1 MSNDTQHY
9 TNFEI
14 FHSLVPKMK
23 AALPIVRNWDE
34 LDKEENYE
42 ENYDGYRYVI
52 DAIATAYRSGYGRG
66 QKGRSF
72 LIGEK
77 KMEVKGKK
85 GDKVCWF
92 GDDRDIY
99 YPDKKGTIGTIDSVD
114 SYDSLW
120 VYWPVGSCKVHE
132 QSKQHAES
140 TWCCNKSQCLLI
152 DTNVKGN
159 IKKGDKI
166 VYLGTRGGFP
176 CADVWP
182 DRVATGVVDIVE
194 KESGCFVY
202 WDNPDVVAGHYHG
215 HTHVWYEDI
224 AKVIPWD

>member
-14 FHSLVPKMK
+14 FHSLLPKMK
-23 AALPIVRNWDE
+23 AVSPTIENWDE
-34 LDKEENYE
+34 LDKEENY
-42 ENYDGYRYVI
+42 NGYRYII

-77 KMEVKGKK
+77 KEKVKARK

-92 GDDRDIY
+92 SDDRDIY
-99 YPDKKGTIGTIDSVD
+99 YPDKKGTIGTIASMG

-132 QSKQHAES
+132 QSKQCAET
-140 TWCCNKSQCLLI
+140 TWCCAKKQCLLI

-166 VYLGTRGGFP
+166 VYLGTEQGFLT
-176 CADVWP
+176 DSVWP
-182 DRVATGVVDIVE
+182 DRVATGVVDIAE
-194 KESGCFVY
+194 NNGCLVI
-202 WDNPDVVAGHYHG
+202 WDNPNVVNDAYNGR
-215 HTHVWYEDI
+215 THVWYEDI

>member
-14 FHSLVPKMK
+14 FHSLLPKMK

-34 LDKEENYE
+34 LDKE

-77 KMEVKGKK
+77 KEKVKVRK

-92 GDDRDIY
+92 SDDSDIY
-99 YPDKKGTIGTIDSVD
+99 YPDKKGIIGTIDSVG

-132 QSKQHAES
+132 QSKQHAET

-159 IKKGDKI
+159 VKKGDKI
-166 VYLGTRGGFP
+166 VYLGTGHGFLY
-176 CADVWP
+176 DEVWP
-182 DRVATGVVDIVE
+182 SRVATGVVDDINDC
-194 KESGCFVY
+194 GCMVR
-202 WDNPDVVAGHYHG
+202 WDNPIVVGKRYKG
-215 HTHVWYEDI
+215 RTHVWYEDI

>member
-23 AALPIVRNWDE
+23 AAFPNINNWDE
-34 LDKEENYE
+34 LDKKENY
-42 ENYDGYRYVI
+42 NDYRYII
-52 DAIATAYRSGYGRG
+52 DAIAIAYRSGYGRG

-77 KMEVKGKK
+77 KVEVKGKK

-92 GDDRDIY
+92 SDDRDIF
-99 YPDKKGTIGTIDSVD
+99 YPDKKGTIGTINSMGDCNT
-114 SYDSLW
+114 LW

-132 QSKQHAES
+132 QSKQYAET

-159 IKKGDKI
+159 VKNGDKI
-166 VYLGTRGGFP
+166 VYLGTEQGFLT
-176 CADVWP
+176 DGVWP
-182 DRVATGVVDIVE
+182 DRVATGVVDITDNH
-194 KESGCFVY
+194 GCLVF
-202 WDNPDVVAGHYHG
+202 WDNPNVVDDDFNGR
-215 HTHVWYEDI
+215 THVWYEDI

>member
-9 TNFEI
+9 TNLEI
-14 FHSLVPKMK
+14 LHSLVPKLDAISPIDFVALEKDYK
-23 AALPIVRNWDE
+23 AYSPI
-34 LDKEENYE
+34 
-42 ENYDGYRYVI
+42 I

-77 KMEVKGKK
+77 KAEVKGRK

-92 GDDRDIY
+92 SDDRDEY
-99 YPDKKGTIGTIDSVD
+99 YPNAIGTIGTIDRVD
-114 SYDSLW
+114 DDGDLW
-120 VYWPVGSCKVHE
+120 VDWPFGSCEANENGSRV
-132 QSKQHAES
+132 
-140 TWCCNKSQCLLI
+140 WCCAKKQCLLI

-166 VYLGTRGGFP
+166 VYLGTKHGFLY
-176 CADVWP
+176 DEVWP
-182 DRVATGVVDIVE
+182 SRVATGVVDDINDC
-194 KESGCFVY
+194 GCMVH
-202 WDNPDVVAGHYHG
+202 WDNPIVVGKHYKG
-215 HTHVWYEDI
+215 RTHVWHEDI

>member
-14 FHSLVPKMK
+14 FHSLLPKLK
-23 AALPIVRNWDE
+23 AGIPDANWDIVS
-34 LDKEENYE
+34 D
-42 ENYDGYRYVI
+42 RFI

-77 KMEVKGKK
+77 KEEVKGKK

-92 GDDRDIY
+92 SDDRDSF
-99 YPDKKGTIGTIDSVD
+99 YPSVVGTIGTINRVD
-114 SYDSLW
+114 EDGDLW
-120 VYWPVGSCKVHE
+120 VDWPFGSCAVNKGTNKD
-132 QSKQHAES
+132 SC
-140 TWCCNKSQCLLI
+140 WCCSKTQCLLI

-166 VYLGTRGGFP
+166 VYLGRKGGFP
-176 CADVWP
+176 CNDVWP
-182 DRVATGVVDIVE
+182 DRVATGVVDIAE

-202 WDNPDVVAGHYHG
+202 WDNPVVVADHYHG

>member
-1 MSNDTQHY
+1 MFNDTQHY
-9 TNFEI
+9 SNYEI

-23 AALPIVRNWDE
+23 AVSPTIENWDE
-34 LDKEENYE
+34 LDKKEKYNS
-42 ENYDGYRYVI
+42 YRYII

-77 KMEVKGKK
+77 KKEIKAEKGA
-85 GDKVCWF
+85 KVCWF
-92 GDDRDIY
+92 SNDHDTYFPNTI
-99 YPDKKGTIGTIDSVD
+99 GTIGTIDCVD
-114 SYDSLW
+114 NDGDLW
-120 VYWPVGSCKVHE
+120 VNWPFGSCAVNGNGDKR
-132 QSKQHAES
+132 
-140 TWCCNKSQCLLI
+140 TCWCCNKNQCLLI

-159 IKKGDKI
+159 VKKGDKI
-166 VYLGTRGGFP
+166 VYLGTKGGFS
-176 CADVWP
+176 CNDVWP
-182 DRVATGVVDIVE
+182 DRVATGVVDIAE

>member
-9 TNFEI
+9 TNLEI
-14 FHSLVPKMK
+14 FHSLVPKLDAISPIDFVALEKDYK
-23 AALPIVRNWDE
+23 AYSPI
-34 LDKEENYE
+34 
-42 ENYDGYRYVI
+42 I

-77 KMEVKGKK
+77 KVEVKGKK

-92 GDDRDIY
+92 SDDRDEY
-99 YPDKKGTIGTIDSVD
+99 YPNTIGTIGTIKHVD
-114 SYDSLW
+114 CDGDLW
-120 VYWPVGSCKVHE
+120 VDWPFGSCEVNKG
-132 QSKQHAES
+132 
-140 TWCCNKSQCLLI
+140 TTTDTCWCCNKKQCLLI

-159 IKKGDKI
+159 LKKGDKI
-166 VYLGTRGGFP
+166 VYLGTKGGFP
-176 CADVWP
+176 CNDVWP
-182 DRVATGVVDIVE
+182 DRVATGVVDIAE

-202 WDNPDVVAGHYHG
+202 WDNPVVVADHYHG
-215 HTHVWYEDI
+215 NTHVWYEDI

>member
-23 AALPIVRNWDE
+23 AVSPTIENWDE
-34 LDKEENYE
+34 LDKEENY
-42 ENYDGYRYVI
+42 NGYRYVI

-77 KMEVKGKK
+77 KMEVKAEK
-85 GDKVCWF
+85 GARVCWF
-92 GDDRDIY
+92 SDDHDTY
-99 YPDKKGTIGTIDSVD
+99 YPNTIGTIGTIKCVD
-114 SYDSLW
+114 CDGDLW
-120 VYWPVGSCKVHE
+120 VDWPFGSCEANKG
-132 QSKQHAES
+132 
-140 TWCCNKSQCLLI
+140 TTTDTCWCCNKNQCLLI

-159 IKKGDKI
+159 IKKGDRI
-166 VYLGTRGGFP
+166 VYLGTKQGFLT
-176 CADVWP
+176 DSVWP
-182 DRVATGVVDIVE
+182 DRVATGVVDITE
-194 KESGCFVY
+194 NNGCLVI
-202 WDNPDVVAGHYHG
+202 WDNPNVVNDAYNGL
-215 HTHVWYEDI
+215 THVWYKDI

>member
-9 TNFEI
+9 TNLEI
-14 FHSLVPKMK
+14 FHSLIPKLDAISPIDFVALEKDYK
-23 AALPIVRNWDE
+23 AYSPI
-34 LDKEENYE
+34 
-42 ENYDGYRYVI
+42 I

-77 KMEVKGKK
+77 KAEVKGRK

-92 GDDRDIY
+92 SDDRDEY
-99 YPDKKGTIGTIDSVD
+99 YPNAIGTIGTIDRVD
-114 SYDSLW
+114 DDGDLW
-120 VYWPVGSCKVHE
+120 VDWPFGSCEANENGSRV
-132 QSKQHAES
+132 
-140 TWCCNKSQCLLI
+140 WCCAKKQCLLI

-166 VYLGTRGGFP
+166 VYLGTKGGFP

-194 KESGCFVY
+194 KELGCLVH
-202 WDNPDVVAGHYHG
+202 WDNPDVVADYFHG
-215 HTHVWYEDI
+215 RTHVWYKDI

>member
-23 AALPIVRNWDE
+23 AAIPYIENWDE
-34 LDKEENYE
+34 LDKEENY
-42 ENYDGYRYVI
+42 YDYRYVI

-77 KMEVKGKK
+77 KKEIKAERGA
-85 GDKVCWF
+85 KVCWF
-92 GDDRDIY
+92 SNDHDTYFPNAI
-99 YPDKKGTIGTIDSVD
+99 GTIGTIDCID
-114 SYDSLW
+114 DGGDLW
-120 VYWPVGSCKVHE
+120 VYWPAGSCEVH
-132 QSKQHAES
+132 KQDREYAR
-140 TWCCNKSQCLLI
+140 TAWCCAKKQCLLI
-152 DTNVKGN
+152 DANVRGN

-166 VYLGTRGGFP
+166 VYLGTRGGFEVNS
-176 CADVWP
+176 VWP
-182 DRVATGVVDIVE
+182 SKVATGVVD
-194 KESGCFVY
+194 FVNDAGVCVD
-202 WDNPDVVAGHYHG
+202 WDDPSVVNDGFNGY
-215 HTHVWYEDI
+215 THVWYEDI

>member
-9 TNFEI
+9 TNLEI
-14 FHSLVPKMK
+14 LHSLVPKLD
-23 AALPIVRNWDE
+23 AISPIDFVALEKDYEAYSPI
-34 LDKEENYE
+34 
-42 ENYDGYRYVI
+42 I

-77 KMEVKGKK
+77 KAEVKGKK

-92 GDDRDIY
+92 SDDHDTY
-99 YPDKKGTIGTIDSVD
+99 YPNTIGTIGTIKCVD
-114 SYDSLW
+114 CDGDLW
-120 VYWPVGSCKVHE
+120 VDWHFGSCEANKG
-132 QSKQHAES
+132 
-140 TWCCNKSQCLLI
+140 TTTDTCWCCSKKQCLLI
-152 DTNVKGN
+152 DTSVKGN
-159 IKKGDKI
+159 VKKGDKI
-166 VYLGTRGGFP
+166 VYLGARGGFP
-176 CADVWP
+176 YADVWP

>member
-9 TNFEI
+9 SNYEI

-23 AALPIVRNWDE
+23 AVSPDIENWDE
-34 LDKEENYE
+34 LDKEENY
-42 ENYDGYRYVI
+42 NGYRYVI

-77 KMEVKGKK
+77 KAEVKAEK
-85 GDKVCWF
+85 GAKVCWF
-92 GDDRDIY
+92 SDDHDTFFPNTI
-99 YPDKKGTIGTIDSVD
+99 GTIGTIDHVD
-114 SYDSLW
+114 NDGDLW
-120 VYWPVGSCKVHE
+120 VDWPFGNCETNKNGSRV
-132 QSKQHAES
+132 
-140 TWCCNKSQCLLI
+140 WCCAKGQCLLI

-166 VYLGTRGGFP
+166 VYLGTDHGFL
-176 CADVWP
+176 CDDVWP
-182 DRVATGVVDIVE
+182 NQVATGVVD
-194 KESGCFVY
+194 SLGCVGIGADGCLVR
-202 WDNPDVVAGHYHG
+202 WDNPDVVANRYNGR
-215 HTHVWYEDI
+215 THVWYEDI

>member
-52 DAIATAYRSGYGRG
+52 DAIVTAYRSGYGRG

-77 KMEVKGKK
+77 KAEVKGKK

-92 GDDRDIY
+92 SNDHDTYFPNTI
-99 YPDKKGTIGTIDSVD
+99 GTIGTIDHID
-114 SYDSLW
+114 NDGDLW
-120 VYWPVGSCKVHE
+120 VDWPFGSCEANKNGSRV
-132 QSKQHAES
+132 
-140 TWCCNKSQCLLI
+140 WCCAKNQCLLI

-159 IKKGDKI
+159 VKKGDKI
-166 VYLGTRGGFP
+166 VYLGTEQGFLT
-176 CADVWP
+176 DSVWP
-182 DRVATGVVDIVE
+182 DRVTTGVVDYAE
-194 KESGCFVY
+194 DNGCLVF
-202 WDNPDVVAGHYHG
+202 WDNPNVVNDDFNGR
-215 HTHVWYEDI
+215 THVWYEDI

>member
-23 AALPIVRNWDE
+23 AAFPNINNWDE
-34 LDKEENYE
+34 LDKK
-42 ENYDGYRYVI
+42 ENYDDYRYII
-52 DAIATAYRSGYGRG
+52 DAIAIAYRSGYGRG

-92 GDDRDIY
+92 SDDRDIY
-99 YPDKKGTIGTIDSVD
+99 YPNKNGTIGIIDCVG
-114 SYDSLW
+114 SYDTLW

-132 QSKQHAES
+132 QSKQYAET

-176 CADVWP
+176 CADLWP
-182 DRVATGVVDIVE
+182 DRVATGVVDIAE

-202 WDNPDVVAGHYHG
+202 WDNPVVVADHYHG